1 MASQSQL
8 PFVVVWFVFSD
19 VRSIHTQ
26 ATSCGLQCARCFST
40 RCSSYVTVT
49 SFHLRCFH
57 WGRLNMANIFYIE
70 LCRQLIMLTIFGWN
84 YFWVTKYWIIVL
96 VRLKEIFRFEF
107 DLLMIDDFD
116 HFRLRIIHR
125 ARCFQTMLLIC
136 KVFSAFS
143 LNVFL
148 SNLMISLFG
157 RSPIRK
163 QVLKLRNRSLELSK
177 NIAFYDAT
185 SLEWHCDASNA

>member
-26 ATSCGLQCARCFST
+26 ATSCGLQCARCLSMT
-40 RCSSYVTVT
+40 PNVTVT

-57 WGRLNMANIFYIE
+57 WGRLNMANIIYIE
-70 LCRQLIMLTIFGWN
+70 LCRQIMLTIFGWN

-107 DLLMIDDFD
+107 DLLVVTSTILDFVPFIQLAVPKLCCSFVRS
-116 HFRLRIIHR
+116 FRL
-125 ARCFQTMLLIC
+125 
-136 KVFSAFS
+136 
-143 LNVFL
+143 FL
-148 SNLMISLFG
+148 WMHF
-157 RSPIRK
+157 SPI
-163 QVLKLRNRSLELSK
+163 
-177 NIAFYDAT
+177 
-185 SLEWHCDASNA
+185 

>member
-26 ATSCGLQCARCFST
+26 ATSCGLQCARCLSMT
-40 RCSSYVTVT
+40 PNVTVT

-57 WGRLNMANIFYIE
+57 WGRLNMANIIYIE
-70 LCRQLIMLTIFGWN
+70 LCRQIMLTIFGWN

-116 HFRLRIIHR
+116 HFRLRTIHPVS
-125 ARCFQTMLLIC
+125 CSQTKLLIC

-143 LNVFL
+143 LNAFL

-157 RSPIRK
+157 RLPIRK

-185 SLEWHCDASNA
+185 SLEWHCNASNA